1 MAEAETNNSENSEKS
16 DGGDVSPST
25 HFAFE
30 HKIFGVKGAYFKLTP
45 DNREPALYVT
55 LGEMK
60 GAIPVRSIC
69 PEFGIDDDST
79 DAELLRTVS
88 GSLRFVREIYPNDS
102 IPTELLDGSASW
114 TITETHK
121 NIARGRIT
129 MQLISWLSG
138 SEEIITNSGEL
149 EAIAA
154 DPETKTKVQSAFKEI
169 AAKLGITKDDVIE
182 KVDDVIRELS
192 YIEALREH
200 YGQIKRISN
209 NIDRLQS
216 VYRRD
221 RGMMEDLSRI
231 HALISPV
238 ISKFD
243 RNFDELDAQTCEV
256 LTILKNFEPTIDF
269 IRKTRDDLHQRF
281 MIWDTMIEEWKNLGP
296 EECPEVERQLKKT
309 YRFLAQNFM
318 QGQTWRLGNM

>member
-1 MAEAETNNSENSEKS
+1 MVETDSTVTENGDNTGAEN
-16 DGGDVSPST
+16 VSPST

-30 HKIFGVKGAYFKLTP
+30 HKIFGVKGACFKLTA
-45 DNREPALYVT
+45 DSKEPALYVT

-60 GAIPVRSIC
+60 GAIPIRSIC
-69 PEFGIDDDST
+69 EEFGIDKESS

-88 GSLRFVREIYPNDS
+88 GSLKFVREIYPNDS

-114 TITETHK
+114 TINEGHK
-121 NIARGRIT
+121 DIARGRVT

-149 EAIAA
+149 EAIIS
-154 DPETKTKVQSAFKEI
+154 DPETKTKVQDAFKEI
-169 AAKLGITKDDVIE
+169 AKKLGITKDDVIE
-182 KVDDVIRELS
+182 KVDDVIRELA
-192 YIEALREH
+192 YIEALRDH
-200 YGQIKRISN
+200 YSHIKKISLN
-209 NIDRLQS
+209 VDRLQNI
-216 VYRRD
+216 YRRD

-238 ISKFD
+238 VNKFD
-243 RNFDELDAQTCEV
+243 RSFDELDAQTCEV
-256 LTILKNFEPTIDF
+256 LTILKNFEPTIEF

-281 MIWDTMIEEWKNLGP
+281 MIWDVMIDGWKNLEA
-296 EECPEVERQLKKT
+296 EESTEVEQQLKKT

-318 QGQTWRLGNM
+318 QAQTWRLGNM